1 MKSGNCWFKEGKSV
15 KLQAYISQILDEL
28 GETVGHVCNDAA
40 EKLADAILAAET
52 IFVAGAGRSGL
63 AMKSF
68 AMRLMHMGFDTYVV
82 GETVTPSITD
92 KDVLLIGSGSG
103 STSSLVVSANRADAI
118 GATICLITIDENSPI
133 GKLAEVILTIPAPSP
148 KVNRDLGF
156 RSVQPMGS
164 LFEQSL
170 LLTLDAIVLLLMEKT
185 GKTPELMFTRHANL
199 E

>member
-1 MKSGNCWFKEGKSV
+1 MNI
-15 KLQAYISQILDEL
+15 QPYISQILDEL
-28 GETVGHVCNDAA
+28 GETVGHVCNGSA
-40 EKLADAILAAET
+40 EKLVDAIMDAQT
-52 IFVAGAGRSGL
+52 VFVTGAGRSGL

-68 AMRLMHMGFDTYVV
+68 AMRLMHIGFDTYVV

-103 STSSLVVSANRADAI
+103 STSSLVTSASKAKAI
-118 GATICLITIDENSPI
+118 GATICLLTIDENSPI
-133 GKLAEVILTIPAPSP
+133 GKLADVVLTIPAPSP

-170 LLTLDAIVLLLMEKT
+170 LLTLDAIILLLMEKT
-185 GKTPELMFTRHANL
+185 GETPESMFNRHANL

>member
-1 MKSGNCWFKEGKSV
+1 MNI
-15 KLQAYISQILDEL
+15 QTYISQILDEL
-28 GETVGHVCNDAA
+28 GETVGHVCNNSA
-40 EKLADAILAAET
+40 EKLVDAIMDAQT
-52 IFVAGAGRSGL
+52 VFVAGAGRSGL

-68 AMRLMHMGFDTYVV
+68 AMRLMHIGFETYVV
-82 GETVTPSITD
+82 GETVTPSITN

-103 STSSLVVSANRADAI
+103 STSSLVTSANKAEAI
-118 GATICLITIDENSPI
+118 GATICLVTIDENSPI
-133 GKLAEVILTIPAPSP
+133 GKLADVVLTLPAPSP

-170 LLTLDAIVLLLMEKT
+170 LLILDAIILLLMEKT
-185 GKTPELMFTRHANL
+185 GKTPESMFNRHANL